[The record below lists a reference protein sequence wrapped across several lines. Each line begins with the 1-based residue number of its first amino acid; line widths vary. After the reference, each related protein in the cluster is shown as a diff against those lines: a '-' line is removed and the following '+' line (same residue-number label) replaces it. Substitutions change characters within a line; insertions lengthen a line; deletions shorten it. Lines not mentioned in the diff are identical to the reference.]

1 MQRLTLKRVMDGPR
15 SPLGRFLW
23 ARFIG
28 QVALNAALYAL
39 LISVVEESS
48 SSFASTL
55 FVAAF
60 VAPSILLGVPGGIVA
75 DALPLRFVL
84 TASLVL
90 RAVLSTAFI
99 IWSSDLTSLLLLVAI
114 LATIG
119 QAYAPAESATIPEL
133 VPAESLARANAWS
146 NFVLVGAQVLGGV
159 AIAPVLL
166 KLLDARAVFAFAAAL
181 FLVAAMQMAR
191 VPARR
196 TEDGERGS
204 TSSGTY
210 SPLMV
215 GWRVLRHDGLVFEA
229 LVRLTLLGT
238 VLKVLVAIAPI
249 LTRDVLGIAV
259 ANTVFIMAP
268 AAVGSAF
275 GLLIVAPLARAAGA
289 STLGRIAFLLFA
301 AGVIAL
307 ATAEPLSAWV
317 EGWSTIRL
325 ERIAEISRV
334 PTLVTVVMLI
344 AAYLGAM
351 YAVAGVATRTVVNGR
366 SPRGFQGRVF
376 ATYQTIADIVSLP
389 PLLLAGALVDRIGTD
404 LVLLGMGILCVA
416 GEALLARRPWRG

>member
-1 MQRLTLKRVMDGPR
+1 MTVRRVMDGPR

-28 QVALNAALYAL
+28 QVALNATLYAL

-90 RAVLSTAFI
+90 RAALSAAFLV
-99 IWSSDLTSLLLLVAI
+99 WSDDLTSLLLLVAI

-119 QAYAPAESATIPEL
+119 QAYAPAESATIPE
-133 VPAESLARANAWS
+133 VAPPESLARANAWS

-166 KLLDARAVFAFAAAL
+166 KVLDARAVFAFAAAL
-181 FLVAAMQMAR
+181 FLVAALQMAR
-191 VPARR
+191 VPAHR
-196 TEDGERGS
+196 TASEEGERGA
-204 TSSGTY
+204 TASGTH

-215 GWRVLRHDGLVFEA
+215 GWRVLRNDGLVFEA

-275 GLLIVAPLARAAGA
+275 GLLVVTPLARIAGP
-289 STLGRIAFLLFA
+289 STLGRAAFLLFA

-307 ATAEPLSAWV
+307 ATAEPLSVWV
-317 EGWSTIRL
+317 EGWSTMRL

-351 YAVAGVATRTVVNGR
+351 YAMAGVATRTVVNGR

-376 ATYQTIADIVSLP
+376 ATYQTIADVVSLP
-389 PLLLAGALVDRIGTD
+389 PLLLAGVLVDRIGTD
-404 LVLLGMGILCVA
+404 LVLLGMGVLCVA
-416 GEALLARRPWRG
+416 GELVLARRVRGG